1 MKLIDG
7 KKLAN
12 ELHKETA
19 KEIEKMFRV
28 PGLAIVLIGDDP
40 ASRTYVGLKEEY
52 AEKIGMHF
60 EKYVY
65 PENVDQEVVLEKV
78 EELNEREEIHGI
90 VVQLP
95 LPDSLDTNQII
106 SSITPEKD
114 VDGFHPDNVEMVLEG
129 REHIMPSLIKSI
141 LYLADST
148 GFTFRDS
155 TVVILANSKTF
166 ASPLASVLH
175 RRKMDVAVVLPP
187 FADFEQKTQK
197 ADLIIIAIGK
207 PRFLKGNA
215 VKKGAHIIDVGFTRG
230 TKGVVG
236 DVDQKSVK
244 DTAGWLT
251 PVPGGVGPMT
261 VATLL
266 SNTVEA
272 CKLQTS

>member
-7 KKLAN
+7 KKLG
-12 ELHKETA
+12 EKLHKETA

-28 PGLAIVLIGDDP
+28 PGLAIILVGNDR
-40 ASRTYVGLKEEY
+40 ASHTYVGLKEEY

-65 PENVDQEVVLEKV
+65 PETVNQEVILEKI

-95 LPDSLDTNQII
+95 LPDSLDTDQII
-106 SSITPEKD
+106 LSIAPEKD
-114 VDGFHPDNVEMVLEG
+114 VDGFHPDNVAKVLEG

-148 GFTFRDS
+148 GFTFQGSRAA
-155 TVVILANSKTF
+155 ILANSETF
-166 ASPLASVLH
+166 ATPLTSVLR
-175 RRKMDVAVVLPP
+175 RRKMNVSVVLPP
-187 FADFEQKTQK
+187 FEAFEQKTRD
-197 ADLIIIAIGK
+197 ADLVIIAIGK
-207 PRFLKGNA
+207 PRFLKGDA
-215 VKKGAHIIDVGFTRG
+215 VKKGAHIVDVGFTRG
-230 TKGVVG
+230 AKGVVG

-244 DTAGWLT
+244 DTADWLT

-272 CKLQTS
+272 CKIQTS